1 MTIQDKFYCAAIID
15 NKDYKFSP
23 SGSYFAP
30 KEGDYAS
37 YMEFR
42 RSLQLIARLEVFGMH
57 DKCRHQ

>member
-1 MTIQDKFYCAAIID
+1 MTIQDKFFGAAFID

-42 RSLQLIARLEVFGMH
+42 RSLPLIAHPEVFGMH